1 MTKKETIKKEKLVDL
16 NPKPEKIT
24 EVELNKLQS
33 SIKTIDHLVADIG
46 QMSLRK
52 YSLMKAMDNVQN
64 ELEILRKS
72 FQDNYGTD
80 NINIQEG
87 TITYP
92 EDPLASE
99 NHNTPENGKANTKD

>member
-1 MTKKETIKKEKLVDL
+1 MAKTETTKKEKLVDL

-52 YSLMKAMDNVQN
+52 YSLMKAMDKIQN
-64 ELEILRKS
+64 DLEILRKD
-72 FQDNYGTD
+72 FQDKYGTD

-87 TITYP
+87 TITYQT
-92 EDPLASE
+92 E
-99 NHNTPENGKANTKD
+99 NPNPPENGETNKKD